1 MLAWQGAREIAAIL
15 ISFDKHSE
23 WQSKEVKIRPKS
35 GSMLLYSRKKVRY
48 RRDGYCWK
56 KRKDGKTT
64 REDHMKLKVQGTECI
79 YGCYVHSAILPTFHR
94 RCYWLLQKE
103 NEIEDEWGAAPAVLR
118 TTAHSANVSNNIWLF
133 KTNPAQYVLLL
144 VGIAL
149 PDVRRDLNR
158 NPDIVLVHYLNVP
171 YPDDNKL
178 ATVAPSLALWADKK
192 EWTKDELVS
201 QLKPMFFSED
211 DPDINSDLEISV
223 RMVTLI
229 INNLKSLS
237 SRTITMSKNQGKMFQ
252 TAETVEAIV
261 GQLMEK
267 QRAARA
273 AALARQLE
281 CGCPDSTCNDSRN
294 CVHPLRRIQ
303 AAKPPPSDHQV
314 SSTTGPSPRPMS
326 HPPRQYTRDHRPAQQ
341 SASPLLLSLGQ
352 IQGGGGLLILN
363 GTSNGTQQ
371 NSSLVSPLSVT
382 SFVCEE
388 PRDRYRQ
395 QYKPTFVLKREI
407 PDSQPSS
414 CIRTTETTFKIE
426 APDEKIDIDFDRKI
440 KVEPRSRNQVIASAP
455 ATPSRYPDL
464 VERLESKVLTENCDD
479 TLVLLGTDGN
489 LGSSGFFD
497 ETLELSH
504 EDIQKTLS
512 ANMPTCELD
521 RNAVRH
527 TDTANVMVSGIDTMD
542 FIDSCEVVASPTH
555 GVDDNVFVNL
565 DAFDM
570 LGDFPELE
578 VLDPSSMSTNPVTLC
593 DKSPPAQETSEK
605 MQTENSS
612 EGALSITDYSP
623 EWAYPEGGAKVLVA
637 GPWTD
642 TNDQYTVLFD
652 NFPVPSILVQNG
664 LLRCYCPAH
673 EAGLAAL
680 QVARGGRVVSDTVV
694 FEYKAGPAPAP
705 SSPASAP
712 LPSLDIR
719 RFSLLQRL
727 QRLQGR
733 LQMKIEPIDDKS
745 QVVKIEDV
753 QLYSNPKFEERLVDF
768 CHALSARSTGNA
780 EGFTTEPNEDGST
793 ILHLAAALGYTKLT
807 TVLLRWRQDDTS
819 LALEKEVNLG
829 ARDSDNCT
837 PLMVASAAGHVETA
851 VVLARW
857 SAGTRREAGARPA
870 AAAARRAGHLRLAA
884 LLDRIHPPQKDGV
897 FLRPHCLSNK
907 SRAGSLESN
916 LVKRPS
922 IDSGI
927 NMADAFRSSSAIDN
941 KSESS
946 SSSARW
952 ERSMS
957 LPLDSD
963 NSEDSLGDTK
973 IGRRMD
979 LALCETAPRRAA
991 SPLID
996 VEALSPP
1003 AARSPPPR
1011 TGEQDDRVFTLA
1023 EQIIAAM
1030 PDRIKNESSSL
1041 LSGCGLEAGG
1051 GGEDVLMVPLLDDTT
1066 TFNSDFSFEF
1076 SDNTTYR
1083 YCGASTPSSGSVSPG
1098 SAALSPPPAP
1108 GPAAPPAT
1116 LTEFL
1121 HATTHFSNLTL
1132 NDREQRELY
1141 SAAITIQKA
1150 YRQYRGRQLQRRAA
1164 AAAITIQNC
1173 YRRYKQF
1180 AYLKQMHAAATVIQR
1195 GYRAMRARRMAT
1207 TPIKRTYSQR
1217 RQNQAA
1223 RKIQQFMRQSKIK
1236 LQNARAES
1244 GRGARRSPDARL
1256 NSLQRITNTP
1266 PTPNRIVDYLA
1277 PESPMNVDDDLL
1289 LELLF
1294 KI

>member
-1 MLAWQGAREIAAIL
+1 
-15 ISFDKHSE
+15 
-23 WQSKEVKIRPKS
+23 
-35 GSMLLYSRKKVRY
+35 MLLYSRKKVRY

-94 RCYWLLQKE
+94 RCYWLLQ
-103 NEIEDEWGAAPAVLR
+103 
-118 TTAHSANVSNNIWLF
+118 
-133 KTNPAQYVLLL
+133 
-144 VGIAL
+144 
-149 PDVRRDLNR
+149 

-178 ATVAPSLALWADKK
+178 AAVAPSLALWADKK

-211 DPDINSDLEISV
+211 EHDINNELEIS
-223 RMVTLI
+223 
-229 INNLKSLS
+229 
-237 SRTITMSKNQGKMFQ
+237 GKMFQ

-281 CGCPDSTCNDSRN
+281 CGCPDSTCQDSRT
-294 CVHPLRRIQ
+294 CAHPLRRIQ
-303 AAKPPPSDHQV
+303 AAKPPPSDHHV

-326 HPPRQYTRDHRPAQQ
+326 QPPRQYTRDHRPSAQP
-341 SASPLLLSLGQ
+341 ASPLLVSLGQ

-363 GTSNGTQQ
+363 GTSNTAQQ
-371 NSSLVSPLSVT
+371 HSSLISPLSLT

-395 QYKPTFVLKREI
+395 QYKPTFVLKREV

-414 CIRTTETTFKIE
+414 CLHNTDSTFEVESQIE
-426 APDEKIDIDFDRKI
+426 EKVEINSFDRKI
-440 KVEPRSRNQVIASAP
+440 KMEPRSRNQMVASAP

-464 VERLESKVLTENCDD
+464 VERLESKVMTENCDD

-512 ANMPTCELD
+512 ANMPSCELD
-521 RNAVRH
+521 RSGVRSS
-527 TDTANVMVSGIDTMD
+527 DTANVMVSGIDTMD
-542 FIDSCEVVASPTH
+542 FIESCEAVASPTQV
-555 GVDDNVFVNL
+555 VDDNVFVNL

-578 VLDPSSMSTNPVTLC
+578 VLDPSSISTHTMVSC
-593 DKSPPAQETSEK
+593 EKSPPEEK
-605 MQTENSS
+605 MQMDCSGA
-612 EGALSITDYSP
+612 GALSITDYSP
-623 EWAYPEGGAKVLVA
+623 EWAYPEGGVKVLVA
-637 GPWTD
+637 GPWTE
-642 TNDQYTVLFD
+642 TSDQYTVLFD
-652 NFPVPSILVQNG
+652 NFPVPSKLVQNG

-680 QVARGGRVVSDTVV
+680 QVARGGRVVSDTVA
-694 FEYKAGPAPAP
+694 FEYKAGPVPVP

-712 LPSLDIR
+712 LPSLDFR
-719 RFSLLQRL
+719 RFLLLQRF
-727 QRLQGR
+727 QRLNGR
-733 LQMKIEPIDDKS
+733 LQVKTEPADDNN
-745 QVVKIEDV
+745 QIEDV
-753 QLYSNPKFEERLVDF
+753 QIYSNPKFEERLVTF
-768 CHALSARSTGNA
+768 CRTLSSRTVGQS
-780 EGFTTEPNEDGST
+780 EGFTTDSGEDGST

-807 TVLLRWRQDDTS
+807 TVLLRWRQDDS
-819 LALEKEVNLG
+819 NLALEKEVNLG

-857 SAGTRREAGARPA
+857 SAGTRSEAGARQA
-870 AAAARRAGHLRLAA
+870 AAVARRSGHMRLAA

-897 FLRPHCLSNK
+897 FLKPHSLSQK

-927 NMADAFRSSSAIDN
+927 NMADAFRSSSAIDKADN
-941 KSESS
+941 G
-946 SSSARW
+946 SARW

-963 NSEDSLGDTK
+963 TSEDSIGDSK

-979 LALCETAPRRAA
+979 LALCETAWRRAA

-996 VEALSPP
+996 VESLSDRS
-1003 AARSPPPR
+1003 ASPPPR
-1011 TGEQDDRVFTLA
+1011 AAPGEQDDRVFTLA
-1023 EQIIAAM
+1023 EEIIAAM

-1041 LSGCGLEAGG
+1041 LSGCGLEAGTG
-1051 GGEDVLMVPLLDDTT
+1051 GGEDTLMGPLLDDST
-1066 TFNSDFSFEF
+1066 TFNTEFSFEF
-1076 SDNTTYR
+1076 CDNTYR
-1083 YCGASTPSSGSVSPG
+1083 YCGGSTPCSSGSVSPG
-1098 SAALSPPPAP
+1098 SALSPPPPSPRPNSVTASS
-1108 GPAAPPAT
+1108 AT
-1116 LTEFL
+1116 LQEFL
-1121 HATTHFSNLTL
+1121 NATHFSNLTL

-1180 AYLKQMHAAATVIQR
+1180 AYLKHMHAAATVIQR
-1195 GYRAMRARRMAT
+1195 GYRLMRARRQAANN

-1223 RKIQQFMRQSKIK
+1223 RKIQQFMRQSKINTWEEFSTNVAERTSRKREGGPALAGCPPK
-1236 LQNARAES
+1236 LVAAHHQYTAHS
-1244 GRGARRSPDARL
+1244 
-1256 NSLQRITNTP
+1256 Q
-1266 PTPNRIVDYLA
+1266 
-1277 PESPMNVDDDLL
+1277 
-1289 LELLF
+1289 
-1294 KI
+1294 

>member
-1 MLAWQGAREIAAIL
+1 
-15 ISFDKHSE
+15 
-23 WQSKEVKIRPKS
+23 
-35 GSMLLYSRKKVRY
+35 MLLYSRKKVRY

-94 RCYWLLQKE
+94 RCYWLLQ
-103 NEIEDEWGAAPAVLR
+103 
-118 TTAHSANVSNNIWLF
+118 
-133 KTNPAQYVLLL
+133 
-144 VGIAL
+144 
-149 PDVRRDLNR
+149 

-211 DPDINSDLEISV
+211 EPDLNSDLEIS
-223 RMVTLI
+223 
-229 INNLKSLS
+229 
-237 SRTITMSKNQGKMFQ
+237 GKMFQ
-252 TAETVEAIV
+252 TTETVEAIV

-281 CGCPDSTCNDSRN
+281 CGCPDSTCQDSRT
-294 CVHPLRRIQ
+294 CAHPLRRIQ
-303 AAKPPPSDHQV
+303 TAKPPASDHHV
-314 SSTTGPSPRPMS
+314 SSTTGPSPRPMAQ
-326 HPPRQYTRDHRPAQQ
+326 PPRQYTRDHRQTTQ
-341 SASPLLLSLGQ
+341 SSPLLLSLGQ

-363 GTSNGTQQ
+363 GTSNSSQQ
-371 NSSLVSPLSVT
+371 HSSLVSPLSVT

-407 PDSQPSS
+407 PDSQQN
-414 CIRTTETTFKIE
+414 THMNNTEPTYE
-426 APDEKIDIDFDRKI
+426 VERVEEKVEVDTFDRKI
-440 KVEPRSRNQVIASAP
+440 KLEPRSRNHIVASAP
-455 ATPSRYPDL
+455 TTPSRYPDL
-464 VERLESKVLTENCDD
+464 VERLESKLHTEHCDD
-479 TLVLLGTDGN
+479 TLVLLGTDGH
-489 LGSSGFFD
+489 LESSSGFFD

-521 RNAVRH
+521 RSAVRS
-527 TDTANVMVSGIDTMD
+527 TETANVMVSGIDTMD
-542 FIDSCEVVASPTH
+542 FIESCEAVASPTH
-555 GVDDNVFVNL
+555 VVDDNVFVNL

-578 VLDPSSMSTNPVTLC
+578 VLDPSTISTNPILLC
-593 DKSPPAQETSEK
+593 GNSPPAEEGNDK
-605 MQTENSS
+605 MQTDSPG
-612 EGALSITDYSP
+612 EGTLSITDYSP
-623 EWAYPEGGAKVLVA
+623 EWAYPEGGVKVLVA

-642 TNDQYTVLFD
+642 TSDQYTILFD

-694 FEYKAGPAPAP
+694 FEYKAGPVLAP

-712 LPSLDIR
+712 LPSLDFR

-727 QRLQGR
+727 QRLHGR
-733 LQMKIEPIDDKS
+733 LQLKIEPLDDNS
-745 QVVKIEDV
+745 QIEDV
-753 QLYSNPKFEERLVDF
+753 QLYSNPKFEDRLVTF
-768 CHALSARSTGNA
+768 CHSLSSRSFGNS
-780 EGFTTEPNEDGST
+780 EGFTTEPGEDSST

-807 TVLLRWRQDDTS
+807 TVLLRWRQDDNS

-837 PLMVASAAGHVETA
+837 PLMVASVEGHVETA

-857 SAGTRREAGARPA
+857 SAGTRREAGARA
-870 AAAARRAGHLRLAA
+870 AAATARRAGHSRLAA
-884 LLDRIHPPQKDGV
+884 ILDRIHPPTGDGV
-897 FLRPHCLSNK
+897 FRRPHSLSQK
-907 SRAGSLESN
+907 SRSGSLESN

-927 NMADAFRSSSAIDN
+927 NMADAFRSSSAID
-941 KSESS
+941 KSET
-946 SSSARW
+946 SSARW

-963 NSEDSLGDTK
+963 TSEDSLGDSK

-979 LALCETAPRRAA
+979 LALCETAARRAA

-996 VEALSPP
+996 VEAISEPPSPAPDPP
-1003 AARSPPPR
+1003 AA
-1011 TGEQDDRVFTLA
+1011 GEQDDRVFTLA

-1030 PDRIKNESSSL
+1030 PERIKNESSSL
-1041 LSGCGLEAGG
+1041 LNGCDLDSGAGG
-1051 GGEDVLMVPLLDDTT
+1051 SEDTLMVPLLDDTT
-1066 TFNSDFSFEF
+1066 TFSSEFSFEF
-1076 SDNTTYR
+1076 CDNTYR
-1083 YCGASTPSSGSVSPG
+1083 YCGGSTPCSSGSVSPG
-1098 SAALSPPPAP
+1098 SALSPPPASP
-1108 GPAAPPAT
+1108 RNALPTSSAT
-1116 LTEFL
+1116 LQEFL
-1121 HATTHFSNLTL
+1121 NTTTHFSSLTL

-1195 GYRAMRARRMAT
+1195 GYRMLRERRLAT

-1236 LQNARAES
+1236 LQRERAASGKVARLS
-1244 GRGARRSPDARL
+1244 PGARQ
-1256 NSLQRITNTP
+1256 NSSQPTTSTP
-1266 PTPNRIVDYLA
+1266 PTPNRIIDYLA
-1277 PESPMNVDDDLL
+1277 PESPMDADDDLL

-1294 KI
+1294 KM

>member
-1 MLAWQGAREIAAIL
+1 
-15 ISFDKHSE
+15 
-23 WQSKEVKIRPKS
+23 
-35 GSMLLYSRKKVRY
+35 MLLYSRKKVRY

-94 RCYWLLQKE
+94 RCYWLLQ
-103 NEIEDEWGAAPAVLR
+103 
-118 TTAHSANVSNNIWLF
+118 
-133 KTNPAQYVLLL
+133 
-144 VGIAL
+144 
-149 PDVRRDLNR
+149 

-211 DPDINSDLEISV
+211 ESDLNSDLEIS
-223 RMVTLI
+223 
-229 INNLKSLS
+229 
-237 SRTITMSKNQGKMFQ
+237 GKMFQ

-281 CGCPDSTCNDSRN
+281 CGCPDSTCQDSRT
-294 CVHPLRRIQ
+294 CAHPLRRMQ
-303 AAKPPPSDHQV
+303 TAKPPASDHHV
-314 SSTTGPSPRPMS
+314 SSTTGPSPRPMAQ
-326 HPPRQYTRDHRPAQQ
+326 PPRQYTRDHRPSTQ
-341 SASPLLLSLGQ
+341 SSPLLLSLGQ

-363 GTSNGTQQ
+363 GTSNSSQQ
-371 NSSLVSPLSVT
+371 HSSLVSPLSVT

-407 PDSQPSS
+407 PDSQQ
-414 CIRTTETTFKIE
+414 TTTLSATESTFEIETRVE
-426 APDEKIDIDFDRKI
+426 EKVEVDNFDRKI
-440 KVEPRSRNQVIASAP
+440 KMEPRSRNHIVASAP
-455 ATPSRYPDL
+455 TTPSRYPDL
-464 VERLESKVLTENCDD
+464 VERLESKVQVENCDD
-479 TLVLLGTDGN
+479 TLILLGTDGH
-489 LGSSGFFD
+489 LETSSGFFD

-521 RNAVRH
+521 RSVVRSSE
-527 TDTANVMVSGIDTMD
+527 TANVMVSGIDTMD
-542 FIDSCEVVASPTH
+542 FIESCEAVASPTH
-555 GVDDNVFVNL
+555 VVDDNVFVNL

-578 VLDPSSMSTNPVTLC
+578 VLDPSAISTNPVTLC
-593 DKSPPAQETSEK
+593 GNSPPAEENNDK
-605 MQTENSS
+605 MQTDSPG
-612 EGALSITDYSP
+612 EGALNITDYSP
-623 EWAYPEGGAKVLVA
+623 EWAYPEGGVKVLVA

-642 TNDQYTVLFD
+642 TSDQYTILFD

-694 FEYKAGPAPAP
+694 FEYKAGPVLAP

-712 LPSLDIR
+712 LPSLDFR

-727 QRLQGR
+727 QRLHGR
-733 LQMKIEPIDDKS
+733 LQLKTEPMDDNN
-745 QVVKIEDV
+745 QIEDV
-753 QLYSNPKFEERLVDF
+753 QLYSNPKFEDRLVTF
-768 CHALSARSTGNA
+768 CQVLSSRSFGNS
-780 EGFTTEPNEDGST
+780 EGFTTDPGEDSST
-793 ILHLAAALGYTKLT
+793 ILHLSAALGYTKLT
-807 TVLLRWRQDDTS
+807 TALLRWRQDDNS

-829 ARDSDNCT
+829 ARDCDNCT

-857 SAGTRREAGARPA
+857 SAGTRREAGARAA
-870 AAAARRAGHLRLAA
+870 AAAARRAGHTRLAA
-884 LLDRIHPPQKDGV
+884 ILDRIHPPTGDAV
-897 FLRPHCLSNK
+897 FRRPHSLSQK

-927 NMADAFRSSSAIDN
+927 NMADAFRASSAIDRN
-941 KSESS
+941 DS

-963 NSEDSLGDTK
+963 NSEDSLGDSK
-973 IGRRMD
+973 MGRRMD
-979 LALCETAPRRAA
+979 LALW
-991 SPLID
+991 
-996 VEALSPP
+996 
-1003 AARSPPPR
+1003 
-1011 TGEQDDRVFTLA
+1011 EQDDRVFTLA

-1030 PDRIKNESSSL
+1030 PERIKNETSSL
-1041 LSGCGLEAGG
+1041 LNGCDLDNGTGG
-1051 GGEDVLMVPLLDDTT
+1051 SEDALMVPLLDDTT
-1066 TFNSDFSFEF
+1066 TFSTEFSFEF
-1076 SDNTTYR
+1076 CDNTYR
-1083 YCGASTPSSGSVSPG
+1083 YCGGSTPCSSGSVSPG
-1098 SAALSPPPAP
+1098 SALSPPPASP
-1108 GPAAPPAT
+1108 RNSLPTTSAT
-1116 LTEFL
+1116 LQEFL
-1121 HATTHFSNLTL
+1121 NTTTHFSSLTL

-1195 GYRAMRARRMAT
+1195 GYRSHRERRLVAN
-1207 TPIKRTYSQR
+1207 PVKRTYSQR

-1236 LQNARAES
+1236 LQSERAENVKV
-1244 GRGARRSPDARL
+1244 ARLSQDARQNL
-1256 NSLQRITNTP
+1256 SQPTTSTA
-1266 PTPNRIVDYLA
+1266 PTPNRIIDYLA
-1277 PESPMNVDDDLL
+1277 PESPMDADDDLL
-1289 LELLF
+1289 IELLF
-1294 KI
+1294 KM